1 MSHNRHT
8 GSMSTIDW
16 NCQCLG
22 SSQTIRHLKDL
33 NGRYLL
39 KIIFLME
46 IKNGDTL
53 CEGIQYQV
61 GMDNAFYVTHRGSSE
76 GLALCWREETSIQIL
91 YVSAHRIDT
100 TLTFKQIESSMYMM
114 WIHVDIDENQR
125 KRNWEELG
133 LIARG
138 WAGMWVSQ
146 RGFNA
151 ITHH

>member
-1 MSHNRHT
+1 
-8 GSMSTIDW
+8 
-16 NCQCLG
+16 
-22 SSQTIRHLKDL
+22 
-33 NGRYLL
+33 
-39 KIIFLME
+39 ME

-61 GMDNAFYVTHRGSSE
+61 GMDNDFYVTHRGSSE
-76 GLALCWREETSIQIL
+76 GLALCWREETSIQIM

-100 TLTFKQIESSMYMM
+100 TLTFKQIESFMYMM

-138 WAGMWVSQ
+138 
-146 RGFNA
+146 
-151 ITHH
+151 